1 MVVALEPAVA
11 SDLEEQLLLP
21 SSRSQTHCG
30 GGGGG
35 ADVCAWTEQGLP
47 AHSPQEGNA
56 GVCRPLSRCLH
67 GKRALNC
74 HSLCRCLF
82 WEGPQ
87 VV

>member
-11 SDLEEQLLLP
+11 SDLEEQLFCLP
-21 SSRSQTHCG
+21 RGLRPPG
-30 GGGGG
+30 GRAG

-47 AHSPQEGNA
+47 AHSPQEGSA

-74 HSLCRCLF
+74 HSLCRRLF
-82 WEGPQ
+82 WEGPH